1 MTDRNSDSRIPR
13 DQADSPAGAA
23 VSKAVLRRRL
33 ADARSALPIET
44 RAVWDAALGQ
54 QLLAWCQ
61 RGGWPQLGVYWA
73 LAGEPALDA
82 AYAAL
87 AARGV
92 ALLLPV
98 VVEKHAALA
107 FAHWTPGE
115 VMLRDKMGVAVPA
128 DLRLAPTP
136 AALLVP
142 CLGFSPARLRLGYG
156 GGYYDRTLALPP
168 RPATAGIAYACQ
180 AVDFD
185 GDEHDIALDII
196 LTEQGPL

>member
-1 MTDRNSDSRIPR
+1 MLRRQLSDARTVLPGPTR
-13 DQADSPAGAA
+13 AAWDQALGA
-23 VSKAVLRRRL
+23 
-33 ADARSALPIET
+33 
-44 RAVWDAALGQ
+44 

-61 RGGWPQLGVYWA
+61 DGGWHQLGVYWA
-73 LAGEPALDA
+73 LAGEPDLQP

-107 FAHWTPGE
+107 FAHWAPGE
-115 VMLRDKMGVAVPA
+115 AMVKDKMGVAVPA
-128 DLRLAPTP
+128 DLRLAPCP

-156 GGYYDRTLALPP
+156 GGYYDRTLALAP

-180 AVDFD
+180 QVVFD
-185 GDEHDIALDII
+185 ADPHDIPLDVI
-196 LTEQGPL
+196 LTEQGRV